1 MNHTTTN
8 KERVGILTKKMK
20 KRQEPNMVKRQ
31 NLSRFTHHVS
41 RFMFYTLFALLLIY
55 TVPSA
60 NAQTIGV
67 GSKRFTESYVLGE
80 IAKKLLEDAG
90 YRVEHKQGMGGTI
103 IVWDA
108 LKSGDIAM
116 YPDYTGTIQETILK
130 SATPMTPEQMWSALA
145 EHGIG
150 MAGELGFNNTYAL
163 TMRRTDAET
172 RNIRKISDL
181 KNHPDIKVG
190 LTHEFLDRKDGWEP
204 LSRHYGLQIKP
215 RGLEHALAYVAL
227 NNGEIDLMDAYSTDA
242 KLAEYDLTVLED
254 DLQFFPK
261 YHAVFLYRL
270 DTDYAAIDAIRGME
284 GKIDEGLMTQ
294 LNAEAERTNDFTA
307 AVSLYFSEVEY
318 RAVEVAS
325 ESFVSKLARWT
336 GRHLMLVGI
345 SMAIAILVSIP
356 LGIRASRPGI
366 LSQIIIGV
374 PGVMQTVPSLALLAL
389 LVPVPM
395 LGISPTTAI
404 VALFLYSLLPIVRNT
419 ATGLQNIPTPLRE
432 SATALGLEPSAQLT
446 KVYLPMASRTILAGI
461 KTSAIINVGTATL
474 AALIGAGG
482 LGEPIISGLALNDAE
497 VILQGA
503 IPAALLAILVQ
514 VCFDALDR
522 LLIPRGLRL
531 EEASQHAAA
540 NE

>member
-1 MNHTTTN
+1 M
-8 KERVGILTKKMK
+8 RWGVKKMK
-20 KRQEPNMVKRQ
+20 KQQEAYSKQRNI
-31 NLSRFTHHVS
+31 SRFTHYVS
-41 RFMFYTLFALLLIY
+41 RFTFYTLSALLFIY
-55 TVPSA
+55 TLPSA
-60 NAQTIGV
+60 DAQTIGV

-80 IAKKLLEDAG
+80 IAKKLLADAG

-108 LKSGDIAM
+108 LKNGDIAM

-130 SATPMTPEQMWSALA
+130 SATPMTSEQMQSALA

-150 MAGELGFNNTYAL
+150 MTGELGFNNTYAL
-163 TMRRTDAET
+163 AMRRGDSDA

-181 KNHPDIKVG
+181 RAHPNLKVG
-190 LTHEFLDRKDGWEP
+190 LTHEFLERKDGWEP
-204 LSRHYGLQIKP
+204 LSRRYGLGIKP
-215 RGLEHALAYVAL
+215 RGMEHALAYVAL

-242 KLAEYDLTVLED
+242 KLVEYDLTVLED
-254 DLQFFPK
+254 DLHFFPK
-261 YHAVFLYRL
+261 YNAVFLYRL
-270 DTDYAAIDAIRGME
+270 DTDQAAIDAIRTLE
-284 GKIDEGLMTQ
+284 GAIDEGLMTR

-307 AVSLYFSEVEY
+307 AASLYFSEVEN
-318 RAVEVAS
+318 RAIEVAS

-432 SATALGLEPSAQLT
+432 SAAALGLEPLAQLT

-461 KTSAIINVGTATL
+461 KTSVIINVGTATL

-482 LGEPIISGLALNDAE
+482 LGEPIISGLALNNAE

-514 VCFDALDR
+514 VCFDGLDR
-522 LLIPRGLRL
+522 LIIPRGLRL
-531 EEASQHAAA
+531 AAASQQAAA
-540 NE
+540 GE

>member
-1 MNHTTTN
+1 
-8 KERVGILTKKMK
+8 MK
-20 KRQEPNMVKRQ
+20 KRQKPDNKQ
-31 NLSRFTHHVS
+31 KNISHFT
-41 RFMFYTLFALLLIY
+41 FYILLAFLLIHTPLFAD
-55 TVPSA
+55 
-60 NAQTIGV
+60 AQTIGV

-80 IAKKLLEDAG
+80 IAKKLLEDTG
-90 YRVEHKQGMGGTI
+90 YRVELKQGMGGTI

-108 LKSGDIAM
+108 LKNGDIAM

-130 SATPMTPEQMWSALA
+130 SATPITAEQMGSALA
-145 EHGIG
+145 EYGIG

-163 TMRRTDAET
+163 AMRRVDAAS

-181 KNHPDIKVG
+181 RDHLDLNVG
-190 LTHEFLDRKDGWEP
+190 LTHEFLERKDGWEP
-204 LSRHYGLQIKP
+204 LSRRYDLQQIQP
-215 RGLEHALAYVAL
+215 RGMEHALAYVAL
-227 NNGEIDLMDAYSTDA
+227 KDGKIDLMDAYSTDA

-254 DLQFFPK
+254 DLHFFPK
-261 YHAVFLYRL
+261 YNAVFLYRL
-270 DTDYAAIDAIRGME
+270 DTDQAAVDAIRTLDGA
-284 GKIDEGLMTQ
+284 IDEELMIR
-294 LNAEAERTNDFTA
+294 LNAEAERTKDFA
-307 AVSLYFSEVEY
+307 AAASLYFSETGSGT
-318 RAVEVAS
+318 VEVVS
-325 ESFVSKLARWT
+325 ESFVSKLVRWT
-336 GRHLMLVGI
+336 ARHLMLVGI
-345 SMAIAILVSIP
+345 SMAIAIVVSIP
-356 LGIRASRPGI
+356 LGIRASRPGL

-374 PGVMQTVPSLALLAL
+374 PGIMQTVPSLALLAL

-395 LGISPTTAI
+395 LGISPMTAI

-514 VCFDALDR
+514 VCFDGLDR
-522 LLIPRGLRL
+522 LIIPRGLRL
-531 EEASQHAAA
+531 AAA
-540 NE
+540 AQQGVAGE

>member
-1 MNHTTTN
+1 
-8 KERVGILTKKMK
+8 MK
-20 KRQEPNMVKRQ
+20 KREEMNRKQRN
-31 NLSRFTHHVS
+31 NLRFVHYILRVT
-41 RFMFYTLFALLLIY
+41 FYTLTVLLLIK
-55 TVPSA
+55 TPPA
-60 NAQTIGV
+60 AAQKISV

-80 IAKKLLEDAG
+80 IAKQLLENAG
-90 YRVEHKQGMGGTI
+90 YRVELKQGMGGTI
-103 IVWDA
+103 IVWEA
-108 LKSGDIAM
+108 LQNGEIAM

-130 SATPMTPEQMWSALA
+130 SATPMNPEQMRGALA

-150 MAGELGFNNTYAL
+150 MTSELGFNNTYAL
-163 TMRRTDAET
+163 AMRRGDADS

-181 KNHPDIKVG
+181 RDHPDIKVG
-190 LTHEFLDRKDGWEP
+190 LTHEFLERKDGWEP
-204 LSRHYGLQIKP
+204 LSRRYGLQIKP
-215 RGLEHALAYVAL
+215 RGMEHALAYVAL
-227 NNGEIDLMDAYSTDA
+227 NKGEIDLMDAYSTDA
-242 KLAEYDLTVLED
+242 KLAEYDLTVLAD
-254 DLQFFPK
+254 DLHFFPK
-261 YHAVFLYRL
+261 YNAVFLYRL
-270 DTDYAAIDAIRGME
+270 DTDQAAIDAIRTLDGT
-284 GKIDEGLMTQ
+284 IDEKEMTR
-294 LNAEAERTNDFTA
+294 LNAEAERTKDFA
-307 AVSLYFSEVEY
+307 AAASLYFSDTGSETV
-318 RAVEVAS
+318 AVIS
-325 ESFVSKLARWT
+325 ESFVSKLVRWT
-336 GRHLMLVGI
+336 ARHLMLVGI
-345 SMAIAILVSIP
+345 SMAIAIVVSIP

-432 SATALGLEPSAQLT
+432 SAAALGLEPAAQLT

-497 VILQGA
+497 IILQGA

-514 VCFDALDR
+514 VCFDGVDR
-522 LLIPRGLRL
+522 LIIPRGLRL
-531 EEASQHAAA
+531 EEASQQAAA
-540 NE
+540 GE

>member
-1 MNHTTTN
+1 M
-8 KERVGILTKKMK
+8 TKQ
-20 KRQEPNMVKRQ
+20 QEPHIRKRR
-31 NLSRFTHHVS
+31 NISYFTFCILVA
-41 RFMFYTLFALLLIY
+41 FLLIH
-55 TVPSA
+55 TPRSA
-60 NAQTIGV
+60 DAQKISV
-67 GSKRFTESYVLGE
+67 SSKRFTESYVLGE
-80 IAKKLLEDAG
+80 IAKRLLEDAG

-108 LKSGDIAM
+108 LKHGDIAM

-130 SATPMTPEQMWSALA
+130 SATPMTAEQMGSALA

-163 TMRRTDAET
+163 AMRRTDAAS

-181 KNHPDIKVG
+181 RDHPDIKVG
-190 LTHEFLDRKDGWEP
+190 LTHEFLERADGWKP
-204 LSRHYGLQIKP
+204 LSRRYGLQIQP
-215 RGLEHALAYVAL
+215 RGMEHALAYVAL

-242 KLAEYDLTVLED
+242 KLAEYDLTVLAD
-254 DLQFFPK
+254 DLHFFPK
-261 YHAVFLYRL
+261 YNAVFLYRL
-270 DTDYAAIDAIRGME
+270 DTDQAAIDAIRTLDGAINE
-284 GKIDEGLMTQ
+284 ALMIR
-294 LNAEAERTNDFTA
+294 LNAEAERTKDFA
-307 AVSLYFSEVEY
+307 AAASLYFSETGSGT
-318 RAVEVAS
+318 VEVVS
-325 ESFVSKLARWT
+325 ESFVSKLGRWT
-336 GRHLMLVGI
+336 GRHLMLVGV
-345 SMAIAILVSIP
+345 SMAIAIMVSIP
-356 LGIRASRPGI
+356 LGIRASRPG
-366 LSQIIIGV
+366 LLGQLIIGV

-432 SATALGLEPSAQLT
+432 SAIALGLEPSAQLT

-514 VCFDALDR
+514 VCFDSLDR
-522 LLIPRGLRL
+522 LIIPKGLRL
-531 EEASQHAAA
+531 AAASQQSATG
-540 NE
+540 E

>member
-1 MNHTTTN
+1 MN
-8 KERVGILTKKMK
+8 
-20 KRQEPNMVKRQ
+20 
-31 NLSRFTHHVS
+31 HVS
-41 RFMFYTLFALLLIY
+41 RFTFHTLSVLLLIC
-55 TVPSA
+55 VLSA
-60 NAQTIGV
+60 VNAQEIGV

-90 YRVEHKQGMGGTI
+90 YHVELKQGMGGTI
-103 IVWDA
+103 IVWEA
-108 LKSGDIAM
+108 LKNGEIAM

-130 SATPMTPEQMWSALA
+130 SATPMTAEQMRSELA

-163 TMRRTDAET
+163 AMRQIDAES

-181 KNHPDIKVG
+181 RTHSNLNVG
-190 LTHEFLDRKDGWEP
+190 LTHEFLERKDGWEP
-204 LSRHYGLQIKP
+204 LSRRYGLQIKP
-215 RGLEHALAYVAL
+215 RGMEHALAYVAL

-254 DLQFFPK
+254 DLHFFPK
-261 YHAVFLYRL
+261 YNAVFLYRL
-270 DTDYAAIDAIRGME
+270 DTEQAAINTIHTLEGAIDAELMIR
-284 GKIDEGLMTQ
+284 
-294 LNAEAERTNDFTA
+294 LNAEAERTNNFA
-307 AVSLYFSEVEY
+307 AAASLYFSEVEHGS
-318 RAVEVAS
+318 VEVSSDSLAS
-325 ESFVSKLARWT
+325 KIVRWT
-336 GRHLMLVGI
+336 VQHLMLVGI
-345 SMAIAILVSIP
+345 SMAIAIVFSIP

-366 LSQIIIGV
+366 LSQVIIGA
-374 PGVMQTVPSLALLAL
+374 PGIMQTMPSLALLAI

-395 LGISPTTAI
+395 LGTRPTTAI

-432 SATALGLEPSAQLT
+432 SAAALGLEPFAQLT

-514 VCFDALDR
+514 VCFDGLDR
-522 LLIPRGLRL
+522 LIIPRGLRL
-531 EEASQHAAA
+531 EEAYQQTATG
-540 NE
+540 E